1 MFLAASPYFNFR
13 FTARPSLSR
22 TFQSSVLT
30 VSTITN
36 LLVTLLLTKLQRTAN
51 YASRIKLGLV
61 INTVAFVLLTIST
74 TTYRDISP
82 DAYLAFV
89 LVDVWLAAVA
99 TGLFQ
104 NGAFAFAAGFGRG
117 EYTQAVM
124 VGQGLA
130 GVLPALAQMVS
141 VLIVPQ
147 SSSSDPSVA
156 TSGASDDTKAQE
168 ADTISSSAFIY
179 FLTAVIVSIITLVSF
194 LPLSSRYRRLIANR
208 KAAQDNEHQAPH
220 ARKVVGL
227 GTLLRKLHW
236 EAGSVAICFVATIA
250 FFPVFTGKIL
260 STHGEPHSRL
270 FDAEVFIPLGFF
282 CWNAGDLAGR
292 TFTGGAFNERIRSQP
307 VIMFLF
313 GCARFAFLPLYLL
326 CNLHGGGAVVNSDLF
341 YLVLIQVPFGLSNG
355 WLASNSMMAA
365 AEVVD
370 EGEREAAGGFMG
382 LCLVAGLAVGSLL
395 SFTVTD
401 I

>member
-13 FTARPSLSR
+13 FTERPSLSR

-36 LLVTLLLTKLQRTAN
+36 LVVTLLLTKLQRTAN

-61 INTVAFVLLTIST
+61 TNTVAFILLTIST

-89 LVDVWLAAVA
+89 LVDVWLAALA

-147 SSSSDPSVA
+147 SSSHPA
-156 TSGASDDTKAQE
+156 PSGASDESKAQE

-194 LPLSSRYRRLIANR
+194 FPLSSRYQRLIASR

-220 ARKVVGL
+220 TRKVVGL
-227 GTLLRKLHW
+227 ATLLRKLHW
-236 EAGSVAICFVATIA
+236 EAGAVAICFVATIA
-250 FFPVFTGKIL
+250 FFPVFTGKIM
-260 STHGEPHSRL
+260 STHNEPHSRI
-270 FDAEVFIPLGFF
+270 FDTEVFIPLGFF

-292 TFTGGAFNERIRSQP
+292 AFTGGAFNERIRSQP
-307 VIMFLF
+307 VVMFLF

-326 CNLHGGGAVVNSDLF
+326 CNLHGGGAVVNSDFF
-341 YLVLIQVPFGLSNG
+341 YLVLIQVPFGFSNG

-365 AEVVD
+365 AEGVD